1 MVEAASVKTV
11 PAAERATPR
20 RLYLVDGSGYIFRAF
35 HALPMMTRGDGTPVN
50 AVYGFCNMLLKLL
63 DEIDTDGMAVVFDSS
78 EVTFRNEIFEDYKAN
93 RPPAPDELVP
103 QFGLI
108 RDATRAFGLASV
120 ELDGYEADDLIATY
134 ARAAAA
140 AGVEVVIVS
149 SDKDLMQLVRPGVHM
164 RDPMKNADIGPEAV
178 VAKFGVGPDKV
189 IDVQALAGDSTDNV
203 PGVPGIGVKTAAQL
217 IEEYGDLDTLLA
229 RAAEIKQPKRREN
242 LIAYADQARLSRSL
256 VTLKDDVP
264 VAEVVEDFLWSGPE
278 PAALLAFFEAQHFTS
293 LVKRLRDQISGAGG
307 AAIELVPAN
316 TEAHYELVTE
326 QAGLEAWL
334 ARVRGG
340 GFAAVSLQPRTANA
354 LWADIAG
361 FALATGDGRACYVPL
376 GHVAAARQG
385 DLDLGGGAE
394 APVQLDRADG
404 LAALKA
410 LFEDPAVLKA
420 GHNVKYDLLLLA
432 EACARHRPDDA
443 PLAPC
448 ALDDTM
454 LLSFVLDSGRHNHE
468 LGALATRNFD
478 HAMASGKELVGT
490 GKSEIPFAAVAPDQA
505 LSVAAECADMTG
517 RLQRALKPRLVPD
530 RMTTVY
536 ETIERPLAPI
546 LAAMEQAGILVD
558 KDALARLSE
567 DFAGRMET
575 LEARAHDLAG
585 EAFNVGSPK
594 QLGEILFDKLGME
607 GGRKG
612 KAGAYTTG
620 AEVLETLAAQGHDL
634 PQVVLDWRLLSKLK
648 STYTDTLIG
657 QINPVSGRVHT
668 AYSMVGAQT
677 GRLSSNEPNL
687 QNIPVRT
694 EEGRKIRDAFVAA
707 DGCRLVSLDYSQI
720 ELRIVADV
728 AGIAPLI
735 EAFKDGA
742 DTHAMTASQVFGVP
756 VEGMDPALRRR
767 AKAINFGIIYGISAF
782 GLARNLGITRAKA
795 KAYIDAYFERYP
807 GIRAYMDDTIAYARA
822 SGYVETLFGRRIYLA
837 AIHDRNP
844 AHRGFAER
852 QAINAPIQGTAAD
865 IIKRAMIRVPAAL
878 AAAGLGHVG
887 FTAATAKPTD
897 GVRMLLQV
905 HDELLFEVPEP
916 QVDAMIATV
925 RPLMEGAVRPVM
937 DLTVPL
943 VVDAGAGR
951 TWNEAH

>member
-1 MVEAASVKTV
+1 M
-11 PAAERATPR
+11 TPR

-50 AVYGFCNMLLKLL
+50 AVYGFCNMLMKLL
-63 DEIDTDGMAVVFDSS
+63 DEIDTDAMAVVFDKS
-78 EVTFRNEIFEDYKAN
+78 EVTFRNEIYTDYKAN

-120 ELDGYEADDLIATY
+120 EQDGYEADDLIATY
-134 ARAAAA
+134 ARTAAA
-140 AGVEVVIVS
+140 AGVEVIIVS

-164 RDPMKNADIGPEAV
+164 RDPMKNVDIGAAEVA
-178 VAKFGVGPDKV
+178 AKFGVGPDKV

-217 IEEYGDLDTLLA
+217 IGEYGDLDTLLD

-242 LIAYADQARLSRSL
+242 LITHAELARVSRAL

-264 VAEVVEDFLWSGPE
+264 VAETVDDFAWNGPAPE
-278 PAALLAFFEAQHFTS
+278 TLLAFFEAQHFTS
-293 LVKRLRDQISGAGG
+293 LVKRLRERLAGAGG
-307 AAIELVPAN
+307 AAVELVKAT

-326 QAGLEAWL
+326 PAALDAWL
-334 ARVRGG
+334 ERVRAG
-340 GFAAVSLQPRTANA
+340 GFVAVTLQPRTANA
-354 LWADIAG
+354 LWADVAG

-376 GHVAAARQG
+376 GHVAAAPQG
-385 DLDLGGGAE
+385 DLDLGDTASA
-394 APVQLDRADG
+394 APDQLALADG

-410 LFEDPAVLKA
+410 LFEDAGVLKA
-420 GHNVKYDLLLLA
+420 GHNIKYDVLLLA
-432 EACARHRPDDA
+432 EACAAHLPA
-443 PLAPC
+443 APPLAPR

-454 LLSFVLDSGRHNHE
+454 LVSFVLDSGRHNHE
-468 LGALATRNFD
+468 LAALATRNFD
-478 HAMASGKELVGT
+478 HEMAGLKALVGT
-490 GKSEIPFAAVAPDQA
+490 GKSETAFAAVAPEQA
-505 LSVAAECADMTG
+505 LTLAAERADMTG

-536 ETIERPLAPI
+536 ETIERPLAPV
-546 LAAMEQAGILVD
+546 LAAMEQAGVLVD
-558 KDALARLSE
+558 KAALARLSE
-567 DFAGRMET
+567 DFAGRMAT
-575 LEARAHDLAG
+575 LEQQAHDLAG
-585 EAFNVGSPK
+585 ETFNLGSPK
-594 QLGEILFDKLGME
+594 QLGEILFDKLGMA
-607 GGRKG
+607 GGRRG

-634 PQVVLDWRLLSKLK
+634 PQVALDWRLLSKLK
-648 STYTDTLIG
+648 STYTDTLIE
-657 QINPVSGRVHT
+657 QVNPATGRVHT
-668 AYSMVGAQT
+668 AYSMTGAQT

-720 ELRIVADV
+720 ELRIVAHV

-735 EAFKDGA
+735 EAFKAGA
-742 DTHAMTASQVFGVP
+742 DIHAMTASQVFSVP
-756 VEGMDPALRRR
+756 VEGMDPLLRRR

-782 GLARNLGITRAKA
+782 GLARNLGIPRAEA
-795 KAYIDAYFERYP
+795 KDYIDAYFERYP
-807 GIRAYMDDTIAYARA
+807 GIRAYMDDTTAYARA
-822 SGYVETLFGRRIYLA
+822 NGYVETLFGRRIYLA

-844 AHRGFAER
+844 NHRGFAER

-865 IIKRAMIRVPAAL
+865 IIKRAMLRVPQAL
-878 AAAGLGHVG
+878 AQAGLGHAG
-887 FTAATAKPTD
+887 FAAADTRPTEAT
-897 GVRMLLQV
+897 RMLLQV
-905 HDELLFEVPEP
+905 HDELLFEVPEAH
-916 QVDAMIATV
+916 VDTMIATV
-925 RPLMEGAVRPVM
+925 RPLMERATRPVM
-937 DLTVPL
+937 DLVVPL
-943 VVDAGAGR
+943 VVDAGTGH